1 MVLSDE
7 MKQLILLMLSMA
19 SLLFSGCEDRSRGA
33 GDTELQTVAE
43 VGEESGIEYQIGD
56 YDDQGRLV
64 VFAIAD
70 KYRVLEREAALVFR
84 NVGTESEPRAVY
96 DLTTKA
102 GHHRHSSLQE
112 LINDL
117 RSQNVSKAIDFY
129 GGTCG
134 GPVWYGLP
142 EDVVDQFFGV
152 IKNEGYEL
160 CTESPD
166 GIMNSI
172 CTCTN

>member
-1 MVLSDE
+1 
-7 MKQLILLMLSMA
+7 MKSLLFIILPLA
-19 SLLFSGCEDRSRGA
+19 SLLCIGCKDETGA
-33 GDTELQTVAE
+33 SAPAKTPDAMEADKPV
-43 VGEESGIEYQIGD
+43 IEYQIGD
-56 YDDQGRLV
+56 YDYQGRLV

-70 KYRVLEREAALVFR
+70 KYRVLETEAALVFR
-84 NVGTESEPRAVY
+84 NVGTESEPRAAY

-117 RSQNVSKAIDFY
+117 RSQNVSKTIGFY

-142 EDVVDQFFGV
+142 EDVVNQFFDAM
-152 IKNEGYEL
+152 KNEGYEL
-160 CTESPD
+160 RTESPD

>member
-1 MVLSDE
+1 
-7 MKQLILLMLSMA
+7 MKYLLYLILPLA
-19 SLLFSGCEDRSRGA
+19 SVSCIGCKD
-33 GDTELQTVAE
+33 
-43 VGEESGIEYQIGD
+43 ESGASVPARTPVAVEVDKPELEYQIGD
-56 YDDQGRLV
+56 YDTQGRLV

-84 NVGTESEPRAVY
+84 NVGTDSEPRAVY
-96 DLTTKA
+96 DLSTKA

-112 LINDL
+112 LLNDL

-142 EDVVDQFFGV
+142 EDVVNQFFDAM
-152 IKNEGYEL
+152 KNEGYEL